1 MPRNPR
7 LTAPLAAAALLAVLA
22 LIVGCRPAAEPVA
35 VPPAE
40 PTGSAEPTTSAEP
53 SGAPVAL
60 DRLTLELVRVAEGFD
75 APVFLTHAGDGSGRL
90 FVVEQGGRV
99 KVLRNGRVS
108 PGAYLDVSDRIT
120 TGGERG
126 LLGLAFDREFASNG
140 RFYVNYTD
148 GDGDT
153 VVAAFVADDP
163 ASDTPKL
170 TGPTQ
175 VLKVGQ
181 PYSNHNGGC
190 IVIGPDG
197 RLWIGMGDGGSG
209 GDPQGNAQNPRSLLG
224 KMLAIEIATDAEMA
238 QRRGP
243 ATKPWGK
250 PEVVASGLRNPWRF
264 SFDAETGDLWI
275 GDVGQNAWEE
285 IGFVERDEALA
296 GGVNHGWNAWEGTH
310 PYPPDATPGRG
321 GFTFPVVEY
330 GHDEGNSVTGGYVYR
345 GTKYPA
351 LIGTY
356 LFADFGA
363 GWVAG
368 AKADGAG
375 AALAS
380 DGKKLLPYRVLVRS
394 AGQPSSFGEDADGE
408 LYLLDYGGTVF
419 SVTAR

>member
-1 MPRNPR
+1 MPRTPH
-7 LTAPLAAAALLAVLA
+7 LTAPLAVAVLFAALA
-22 LIVGCRPAAEPVA
+22 LVAGCRQAAEPVA
-35 VPPAE
+35 VPPVE
-40 PTGSAEPTTSAEP
+40 PTGSGAPTTSAEP
-53 SGAPVAL
+53 TGAPLAL
-60 DRLTLELVRVAEGFD
+60 DRLTLKLVKVADGFD
-75 APVFLTHAGDGSGRL
+75 APVYLTHAGDGSGRL

-99 KVLRNGRVS
+99 KVLRDGRIAS
-108 PGAYLDVSDRIT
+108 GAYLDVSDRIT
-120 TGGERG
+120 SGGERG

-148 GDGDT
+148 EGGDT

-175 VLKVGQ
+175 LLKVGQ

-197 RLWIGMGDGGSG
+197 RLWVGMGDGGSG
-209 GDPQGNAQNPRSLLG
+209 GDPQGNAQNPKSLLG
-224 KMLAIEIATDAEMA
+224 KMLAIEVGVDGA
-238 QRRGP
+238 RW
-243 ATKPWGK
+243 WGK

-285 IGFVERDEALA
+285 IGFVARDEALA
-296 GGVNHGWNAWEGTH
+296 GGVNHGWNAWEGTR

-345 GTKYPA
+345 GKKYPA
-351 LIGTY
+351 LVGTY

-368 AKADGAG
+368 AEADGAG

-380 DGKKLLPYRVLVRS
+380 DGKKLLPYRVLVRN

-408 LYLLDYGGTVF
+408 LYLLDYGGAVF